1 MNLTLLK
8 YVKWFSVIL
17 TILAALTISLNFT
30 EVIISYYIFLVGHS
44 VMAFVMYNSK
54 DWSLFSMNVVW
65 ITIDI
70 IGIIRWG

>member
-8 YVKWFSVIL
+8 YVKWFSVII

-30 EVIISYYIFLVGHS
+30 EVIISYYIFLVGHT
-44 VMAFVMYNSK
+44 VMTFVMYKSK
-54 DWSLFSMNVVW
+54 DWSLFSMNIVW

>member
-8 YVKWFSVIL
+8 YVKWFSVII

-30 EVIISYYIFLVGHS
+30 DVIISYYIFLVGHS
-44 VMAFVMYNSK
+44 VMAFVMYKSK
-54 DWSLFSMNVVW
+54 DWSLFSRNIVW